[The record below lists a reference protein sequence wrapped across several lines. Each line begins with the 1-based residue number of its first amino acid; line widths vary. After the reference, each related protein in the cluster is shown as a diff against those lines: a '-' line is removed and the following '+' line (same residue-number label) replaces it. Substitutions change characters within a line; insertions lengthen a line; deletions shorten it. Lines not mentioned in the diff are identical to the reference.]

1 MLLNEIGNDIIE
13 VKAKDSRRY
22 SQTGT
27 GLVLVNPDILLSSTR
42 NLITKLKLCDGAKVM
57 ITDNINVTDRLVNGS
72 CERVVY
78 LFFKRKSLLSVI
90 FAKVDDLLNGNF
102 MKKYGCELTEYVP
115 IIFVTEVFSY
125 SYNNRRKVNVERNQ
139 YPLVVA
145 LAV

>member
-42 NLITKLKLCDGAKVM
+42 NLITKLKLCVGAKVM

-115 IIFVTEVFSY
+115 IIVVTEVFSY